1 MIGQRCVQQQIKAE
15 IEGRSLARFIIL
27 VGDTGSGRKT
37 LAKEIAKW
45 TDAECVIVDK
55 GVDAIREVIEQAYQ
69 TSANV
74 LYVLDGDNMS
84 PSAKSSLLKV
94 TEEPPNKARFILTV
108 TDTESTLNTLTSRAR
123 VFRMDNYTDVDIAYF
138 AGTEDVRYPNF
149 CSNKYEVDLLKSY
162 GIDEF
167 TDFVN
172 LVVDNIADV
181 SGANAL
187 KIGNKILFK
196 DWEPLKYDVKVFLQA
211 FRTVC
216 MTRIQSSEKYN
227 DKMKFIQWVII
238 TTKTLSSLRVNSLN
252 KQSVFDMWVF
262 DIRKASQ
269 YADS

>member
-55 GVDAIREVIEQAYQ
+55 GVDAIREVIEQCYVV
-69 TSANV
+69 SSNI

-94 TEEPPNKARFILTV
+94 TEEPPNKARFVLTV
-108 TDTESTLNTLTSRAR
+108 ADLGQTLNTLTSRAR
-123 VFRMDNYTDVDIAYF
+123 VFRMDNYTDTDIAYF
-138 AGTEDVRYPNF
+138 AGTEDVRFSNF
-149 CSNKYEVDLLKSY
+149 CTNKREVDLLKTY

-167 TDFVN
+167 TDFIS

-187 KIGNKILFK
+187 KIGNKIAFK
-196 DWEPLKYDVKVFLQA
+196 GETDKYDLKLLLQA
-211 FRTVC
+211 FRIEC
-216 MTRIQSSEKYN
+216 MFKMQSSTDYQEKAKY
-227 DKMKFIQWVII
+227 IEWESI
-238 TTKTLSSLRVNSLN
+238 TTKRLSDLRTATIN